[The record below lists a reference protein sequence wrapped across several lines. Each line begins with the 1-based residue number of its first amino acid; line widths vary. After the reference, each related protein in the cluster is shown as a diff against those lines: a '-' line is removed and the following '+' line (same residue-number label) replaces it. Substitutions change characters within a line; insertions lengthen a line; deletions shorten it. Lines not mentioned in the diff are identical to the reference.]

1 MKTTNRNFVSL
12 SKDGRRAST
21 GTTGRRDTGA
31 PSAARVNPHVY
42 VWLVSLLV
50 LGFVVATAASAQVK
64 VSTIA
69 GGATSDGKAGA
80 AVAFQGPAGAW
91 GDSKG
96 NVYVADIRNHRLR
109 VINSAGV
116 TTTVAGTGIAG
127 FSGDGGKA
135 KAAKVSF
142 PADVV
147 LDGSGNI
154 LFSDSGNNRIRKIS
168 KTGIITTIVG
178 TGVAGYTG
186 DGGPATSAEINGP
199 SGLALDSSGNLFFG
213 DSQNQVVR
221 KVDTAGN
228 IHTVAGNGTR
238 GFSGDGGPALSASMN
253 SPYGVVTDSSGNLY
267 IADHENRRVRVVN
280 SSGVI
285 DTLVGNGT
293 AGCAGDGGPA
303 KNSSLGRPTGV
314 RISGDNLLI
323 SNACEARIR
332 AVNLS
337 TDIITTVVGSSKGFD
352 GNGHAPLASQFLMPV
367 GLTFD
372 SSGNLVIIDT
382 GNDQVRKLNNGTQL
396 VKLVAGGF
404 TGDGGK
410 ATLANINSPYD
421 IAFDKAGNLYV
432 AEPGANR
439 IRKVTKT
446 GTISTFA
453 GSSAGISGYS
463 GDGGPAGSATLQ
475 FPYGVAVDPT
485 GNVFI
490 ADSGNNVIRKVD
502 TGGTIS
508 TFASNAG
515 FVGVTNLI
523 SDSGGNLYAADYFGC
538 LVWRISS
545 AGAVS
550 LLAGVQGVCGYN
562 GDGIKATQAQLNSPW
577 GLALDSKGN
586 LYIADSLNN
595 RVREV
600 NTSGVISTIA
610 GTGACGFSGDGGGAT
625 SAKLCGPAGLALD
638 TKGNFYIGDY
648 GNFRVRTVNSAGT
661 ISTFA
666 GTGKRGYNGDGLLG
680 LQTNIDGPAGF
691 AVTSNIVYMVDNTQC
706 RVRKIH

>member
-1 MKTTNRNFVSL
+1 MTTTRYCVPLGRGLTRPNITFPAVL
-12 SKDGRRAST
+12 SRG
-21 GTTGRRDTGA
+21 
-31 PSAARVNPHVY
+31 
-42 VWLVSLLV
+42 
-50 LGFVVATAASAQVK
+50 VVALLFALTMASAQVK
-64 VSTIA
+64 VSTTV
-69 GGATSDGKAGA
+69 GGAINDGKSGAG
-80 AVAFQGPAGAW
+80 VAFQSPAGGW

-96 NVYVADIRNHRLR
+96 NVYVADIHNHRLR
-109 VINSAGV
+109 IISSAGV
-116 TTTVAGTGIAG
+116 TTTVAGTGIAA

-178 TGVAGYTG
+178 TGAAGYTG

-199 SGLALDSSGNLFFG
+199 GGLALDSSGNLFFG
-213 DSQNQVVR
+213 DTSNQVVR
-221 KVDTAGN
+221 KVDTVGN
-228 IHTVAGNGTR
+228 IHTVAGNGAA
-238 GFSGDGGPALSASMN
+238 GFSGDGGPALSASMS
-253 SPYGVVTDSSGNLY
+253 SPYGVVTDSGNLY
-267 IADHENRRVRVVN
+267 IADHDNRRVRVVN
-280 SSGVI
+280 PSGVI
-285 DTLVGNGT
+285 NTLVGNGT
-293 AGCAGDGGPA
+293 AGCAGDGGLA
-303 KNSSLGRPTGV
+303 KNASLGHPVGV
-314 RISGDNLLI
+314 RISGGNLLI

-352 GNGHAPLASQFLMPV
+352 GNGHAPLASQFLTPG

-396 VKLVAGGF
+396 VNLIAGGF

-410 ATLANINSPYD
+410 ATLANINSPYA
-421 IAFDKAGNLYV
+421 IAFDKAGNLYI
-432 AEPGANR
+432 AEPTANR

-446 GTISTFA
+446 GVISTFA

-463 GDGGPAGSATLQ
+463 GDGGPAASATLQ

-485 GNVFI
+485 GNLFI

-502 TGGTIS
+502 TAGTIS

-515 FVGVTNLI
+515 FVGITNLI
-523 SDSGGNLYAADYFGC
+523 SDSGGALYAADYLGC
-538 LVWRISS
+538 LVWKISS
-545 AGAVS
+545 AGSVS
-550 LLAGVQGVCGYN
+550 LVAGVQGVCGYN
-562 GDGIKATQAQLNSPW
+562 GDGIQASQAQLNSPQ
-577 GLALDSKGN
+577 GLTLDSKDN

-595 RVREV
+595 RVRVV
-600 NTSGVISTIA
+600 NTSGVISTTA
-610 GTGACGFSGDGGGAT
+610 GTGTCGFSGDGGAAA
-625 SAKLCGPAGLALD
+625 SAKLCIPEGLAVD
-638 TKGNFYIGDY
+638 TKGNFYIGDS
-648 GNFRVRTVNSAGT
+648 GNFRVRTVNNTST

-666 GTGKRGYNGDGLLG
+666 GTGNRGYNGNGLLAT
-680 LQTNIDGPAGF
+680 QTNVDRPVGF
-691 AVTSNIVYMVDNTQC
+691 AIKSNIVYEVDAVQG

>member
-1 MKTTNRNFVSL
+1 MRTTNRNFVSL
-12 SKDGRRAST
+12 SKDPGPVS
-21 GTTGRRDTGA
+21 G
-31 PSAARVNPHVY
+31 
-42 VWLVSLLV
+42 WLVLV
-50 LGFVVATAASAQVK
+50 LLVATAASAQVK
-64 VSTIA
+64 VTTIA
-69 GGATSDGKAGA
+69 GGATNDKKSGA
-80 AVAFQGPAGAW
+80 AVAFQSPAGGW

-96 NVYVADIRNHRLR
+96 NVYVADMHNQRLR
-109 VINSAGV
+109 IISSAGV

-127 FSGDGGKA
+127 FSGDGAKA
-135 KAAKVSF
+135 KSAKVSF

-147 LDGSGNI
+147 LDGSDNI

-178 TGVAGYTG
+178 TGVAGYMG

-199 SGLALDSSGNLFFG
+199 GGLALDANGNLFFG
-213 DSQNQVVR
+213 DTNNQVVR
-221 KVDTAGN
+221 KVDTTGN
-228 IHTVAGNGTR
+228 IHTVAGNGTK
-238 GFSGDGGPALSASMN
+238 GFGGDGGPALSASM
-253 SPYGVVTDSSGNLY
+253 STPYGVVTDSSGNLY
-267 IADHENRRVRVVN
+267 IADHDNRRVRVVN
-280 SSGVI
+280 SSGMI
-285 DTLVGNGT
+285 NTLVGNGT

-303 KNSSLGRPTGV
+303 NKASLGHPVGV
-314 RISGDNLLI
+314 RISGGNLLI

-337 TDIITTVVGSSKGFD
+337 TDIITTVVGSTKGFD
-352 GNGHAPLASQFLMPV
+352 GNGHAPLASQFLTPA

-372 SSGNLVIIDT
+372 PSGNLVIVDT

-396 VKLVAGGF
+396 VNLIAGGF

-410 ATLANINSPYD
+410 ATLANIDNPYN
-421 IAFDKAGNLYV
+421 IAFDKAGNLYI
-432 AEPGANR
+432 AEPAANR

-446 GTISTFA
+446 GITSTFA

-463 GDGGPAGSATLQ
+463 GDGGPADSATLQ

-490 ADSGNNVIRKVD
+490 ADDGNSVIRKVD
-502 TGGTIS
+502 TAGNIS

-515 FVGVTNLI
+515 FAGIVSLI
-523 SDSGGNLYAADYFGC
+523 SDSGGNLYAADYFDCVVG
-538 LVWRISS
+538 RISS

-550 LLAGVQGVCGYN
+550 VVAGVQGVCGYN
-562 GDGIKATQAQLNSPW
+562 GDGIQATQAQLNSPW

-586 LYIADSLNN
+586 LYIADALNN
-595 RVREV
+595 RVRVV
-600 NTSGVISTIA
+600 NTSGVISTVA
-610 GTGACGFSGDGGGAT
+610 GTGTCGFSGDGGPAT
-625 SAKLCGPAGLALD
+625 SAKLCVPEGLALD
-638 TKGNFYIGDY
+638 TKGNAFIGDS

-666 GTGKRGYNGDGLLG
+666 GTGNRGYNGNGLLAT
-680 LQTNIDGPAGF
+680 QTNIDAPIGF
-691 AVTSNIVYMVDNTQC
+691 AIRSNIVYVVDNIQS